1 MIDLRQMRQF
11 VAVAEALSFR
21 RAAERLNMSQPPL
34 SQAIQRL
41 EADIGAKLF
50 HRSKRQVT
58 LTRTGEVM
66 LEESQRVLGQ
76 ADRAV
81 AHIRDVAHGH
91 MGRIEVGFVLTA
103 SYELLPRVARA
114 FRRANPNIHVELH
127 SMTSAEMIRAL
138 RERRIDIAF
147 LRAPLAAIERLS
159 VTRIYAERLAAILPE
174 DHPLAGAETVD
185 LADLAKPLYV
195 MVPMPGWQTTFQ
207 TRIVGVCQAH
217 GIEPEI
223 IHDPIHLV
231 SMVAAG
237 MGAGIGPRT
246 SRRLQLDGV
255 VFRELGGV
263 PDDLQMDLAMAWRS
277 NAASRS
283 TTAFRETAVE
293 VARDLYPTMHEDRPP
308 FGEGGS

>member
-21 RAAERLNMSQPPL
+21 RAAEQLNMSQPPL

-58 LTRTGEVM
+58 LTRAGEVM
-66 LEESQRVLGQ
+66 LEESHRVLDQ

-81 AHIRDVAHGH
+81 SHIRDVAHGH
-91 MGRIEVGFVLTA
+91 MGRVEIGFVLTA
-103 SYELLPRVARA
+103 SYELLPRVTRA

-127 SMTSAEMIRAL
+127 SMNSADMIRAL
-138 RERRIDIAF
+138 QERHIDIAF
-147 LRAPLAAIERLS
+147 LRPPLAAIEHLS
-159 VTRIYAERLAAILPE
+159 MTGIYGERLAAILPE
-174 DHPLAGAETVD
+174 NHPLADQERVD
-185 LADLAKPLYV
+185 LADLTKPLYV
-195 MVPMPGWQTTFQ
+195 MVPMPGWHTPFQ
-207 TRIVGVCQAH
+207 TRIVGVCQAN

-231 SMVAAG
+231 SMIAAG

-255 VFRELGGV
+255 VFRELDGV
-263 PDDLQMDLAMAWRS
+263 PDDLHMELAMAWRT
-277 NAASRS
+277 NAASRV
-283 TTAFRETAVE
+283 TTAFRETAIE
-293 VARDLYPTMHEDRPP
+293 VARDLYPTMDEDRPL
-308 FGEGGS
+308 FKDSVG